1 LKQTVTIINEIAKN
15 ISYAT
20 NHSAGLDLVSTET
33 RVLHK
38 GENYLFG
45 TGITTQM
52 QPDQV
57 ALVFARSGLA
67 VKHGIRLRNGTGV
80 IDADYEGEI
89 KVCLQNDDISP
100 FVVEKGERIAQLVL
114 LPFTRFDNVP
124 VKTTE
129 RKGGGFGSTG

>member
-1 LKQTVTIINEIAKN
+1 MQTVTIFDEVAKD

-33 RVLHK
+33 RTLEP
-38 GENYLFG
+38 GESYLFG
-45 TGITTQM
+45 TGMTTQM

-80 IDADYEGEI
+80 IDADYKGEI
-89 KVCLQNDDISP
+89 KVCLQNDGTSP
-100 FVVEKGERIAQLVL
+100 FAVERGERIAQLVL